1 MLTKGA
7 ERMVKEKLKTLINEY
22 REISDNLANV
32 ELREADLRYGKKDVK
47 EVGNKADE
55 LNKRLNEKYNEI
67 MEFIEEMV

>member
-1 MLTKGA
+1 
-7 ERMVKEKLKTLINEY
+7 MVKEKLKTLINEY

-32 ELREADLRYGKKDVK
+32 ELREADLRYENKDIK

-55 LNKRLNEKYNEI
+55 LNKRLDEKYNEI

>member
-7 ERMVKEKLKTLINEY
+7 ERMVKEKLKTLFNEY
-22 REISDNLANV
+22 REISNNLVNV
-32 ELREADLRYGKKDVK
+32 ELREADLRYKKKDIK

-55 LNKRLNEKYNEI
+55 LNKQLDNKYNEI

>member
-7 ERMVKEKLKTLINEY
+7 EIMVKEKLKTLINEY

-32 ELREADLRYGKKDVK
+32 ELREADLKYEKKDVK
-47 EVGNKADE
+47 EVSVKADE
-55 LNKRLNEKYNEI
+55 LNKRLDEKYNEI

>member
-32 ELREADLRYGKKDVK
+32 ELREADFKYEKKDVK
-47 EVGNKADE
+47 EVSVKADE
-55 LNKRLNEKYNEI
+55 LNKRLDEKYNEI